1 MNTPRRN
8 GFDLDDTLIDFISAF
23 LKFYNE
29 EYRTN
34 HEKREFHNYRFWEI
48 LGGTRER
55 MIQIVHA
62 FHETNFAKSVT
73 AIDGAREMI
82 QRLHN
87 DWHENYI
94 VTSRP
99 EYTQNQTQAIVE
111 NIFGGHIKDI
121 YFANHYA
128 HHGAP
133 KKKSEIC
140 AYLWLDNMTEDEV
153 LELNIPTATPLVY
166 ELDKNLK
173 PIKKY
178 YLADENELKSKL
190 EAVANQGKV
199 KK

>member
-1 MNTPRRN
+1 MIPW
-8 GFDLDDTLIDFISAF
+8 LIFVPAF

-29 EYRTN
+29 EYGTN

-140 AYLWLDNMTEDEV
+140 AYLWLDSITEDSLEYAEDCAQVVQKV
-153 LELNIPTATPLVY
+153 LLLNQPW
-166 ELDKNLK
+166 
-173 PIKKY
+173 
-178 YLADENELKSKL
+178 
-190 EAVANQGKV
+190 NQGGTNGMNIIRVSDWREIEKILL
-199 KK
+199 